1 MAPTLEER
9 DVEERLAVDLEEIER
24 GEDLLACELARVRVA
39 MVVYLEV
46 ALVFPAVDED
56 AVDDRG
62 VALRLS
68 HDRVVQLARPCDL
81 PFVTKE
87 VRVGVAD
94 ANEDSRA

>member
-9 DVEERLAVDLEEIER
+9 DVKERLAVDLEEIER
-24 GEDLLACELARVRVA
+24 GEDLLTRELARVRVA

-68 HDRVVQLARPCDL
+68 HDRVVQLARPSDL